1 MHDDR
6 KSLTHWLASQARY
19 MALEAEKLSNPGARV
34 GLVDRVRRF
43 LVIAPPAMF
52 CYCYFVRGGILDGR
66 AGLFYALQRAVSE
79 AILSLFLVRRM
90 LDRAG

>member
-19 MALEAEKLSNPGARV
+19 MRLEAEKLSSPSVVGL
-34 GLVDRVRRF
+34 GLVDQVRRWM
-43 LVIAPPAMF
+43 VVAPPAMF

-66 AGLFYALQRAVSE
+66 AGLFYALQRAVVGS
-79 AILSLFLVRRM
+79 
-90 LDRAG
+90 